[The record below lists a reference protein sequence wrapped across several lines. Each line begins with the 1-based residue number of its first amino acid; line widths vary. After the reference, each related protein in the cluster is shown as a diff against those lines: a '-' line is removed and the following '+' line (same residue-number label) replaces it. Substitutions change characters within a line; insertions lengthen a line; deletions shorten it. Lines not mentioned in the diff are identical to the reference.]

1 MPFPVGSGAAD
12 PPTRTAAGSACA
24 PGRDVFQYDCYD
36 SMNPVLLPEKQGT
49 TILLQ
54 LHVSIQQNGERLLY
68 RSPLFALILSA
79 VYPFAAE
86 WISDIPTASCSPP
99 SWQFWKTPAP
109 MYGSRQAPADGTP
122 HRGSRMPAS
131 PAPAR
136 WLRLNVFSA
145 KDSIEPFSFS
155 FVLQFFRRFKRI

>member
-1 MPFPVGSGAAD
+1 MPFPAELGVAA
-12 PPTRTAAGSACA
+12 PPARTAAGSACA

-54 LHVSIQQNGERLLY
+54 LHVSIQQSGGQLLY
-68 RSPLFALILSA
+68 RSPLFVLILSA
-79 VYPFAAE
+79 VYPFAAG
-86 WISDIPTASCSPP
+86 WISDIPAASGSPP
-99 SWQFWKTPAP
+99 SWQFWRTPAP
-109 MYGSRQAPADGTP
+109 ASGNRQAPAGGTP

-136 WLRLNVFSA
+136 WSRPA
-145 KDSIEPFSFS
+145 RCARTP
-155 FVLQFFRRFKRI
+155 